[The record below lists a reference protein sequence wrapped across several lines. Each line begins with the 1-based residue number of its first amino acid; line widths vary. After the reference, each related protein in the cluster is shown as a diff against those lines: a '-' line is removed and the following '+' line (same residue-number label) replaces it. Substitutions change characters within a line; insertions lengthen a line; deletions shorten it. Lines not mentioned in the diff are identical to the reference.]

1 MKSGS
6 KKLAPIVIQ
15 LSHPGIQVRIRP
27 ILREDGSVD
36 MTAELQY
43 SNGGKHDW
51 DIHCSRSAKSE
62 KDIGIIA
69 AQMAAELSR
78 KYEDRL
84 HKNAVSANSDKPYTA
99 AFDALD
105 DEQRKSL
112 VPPTRRSAKYI
123 QQSLSELRIFLG
135 LLDAHGLGVE
145 EDKLDAV
152 VEARRKLAESSKNA
166 IKDPEATAATVN
178 ASIKTFNA
186 LYPALRAAQPDCH
199 LPELHLPLLL
209 GGRGAKRE
217 QVKVLPDE
225 MLTMFAA
232 VLWRM
237 VGYGLTL
244 GAALML
250 TGMARTAE
258 ACAPKFKHFLIYD
271 DYAVFGVLY
280 QSNGKLV
287 PVNDLKTPS
296 AYRLIVLPKFGRD
309 LIVASKMHLESQG
322 FSQAEIQELPAVSSP
337 GDPRAM
343 AAPNELSAFVRE
355 LLSLLGCDEGFW
367 NSVEQMVEREPDLDG
382 FGHINRDPSAY
393 VLRRNGCTQYVNRCG
408 MPPNLVDA
416 LMGHK
421 LVDDPTNWFAR
432 VRMQNSW
439 PEIAAAQE
447 RWVLDP
453 EHSAHPGIRAVPL
466 SEQTDLQLPQVS
478 EAAFTAAED
487 GWYLFAFDAQEAND
501 AVTITLPHPGAS
513 VELPAITLRSEEYP
527 TIIGSVPPAT
537 LFPRTKKKAA
547 TLNLDTILK
556 GGTRP

>member
-1 MKSGS
+1 MREGS
-6 KKLAPIVIQ
+6 KKLKPIVIQ
-15 LSHPGIQVRIRP
+15 LPHPGIQARVRP
-27 ILREDGSVD
+27 ILREDGTVD
-36 MTAELQY
+36 MAAQLQY
-43 SNGGKHDW
+43 SNGCKHDW
-51 DIHCSRSAKSE
+51 DIHTTRTARGE
-62 KDIGIIA
+62 NEIPIIA
-69 AQMAAELSR
+69 AQMAAEISR
-78 KYEDRL
+78 KYENHLRE
-84 HKNAVSANSDKPYTA
+84 NAVSAHSDKPYTA
-99 AFDALD
+99 AFDALGA
-105 DEQRKSL
+105 EQRKSL
-112 VPPTRRSAKYI
+112 VPPTRRAAKYI
-123 QQSLSELRIFLG
+123 RQSLSELRIFLG
-135 LLDAHGLGVE
+135 ILDTYGLDIEEEDLDAIV
-145 EDKLDAV
+145 A
-152 VEARRKLAESSKNA
+152 ARRKLAETNKNA
-166 IKDPEATAATVN
+166 IRDPETTTTTVN
-178 ASIKTFNA
+178 GSIKSFNA
-186 LYPALRAAQPDCH
+186 LYPALRAAQPDYH

-225 MLTMFAA
+225 MLSMFAA

-244 GAALML
+244 GATLML

-258 ACAPKFKHFLIYD
+258 ACAPKFKHFLIFD
-271 DYAVFGVLY
+271 DYAVFGILY

-287 PVNDLKTPS
+287 PVNILKSQS
-296 AYRLIVLPKFGRD
+296 AYRIVILPKFGRD
-309 LIVASKMHLESQG
+309 LIVATKEHLESQG
-322 FSQAEIQELPAVSSP
+322 FSQAEIQELPAVSAP

-355 LLSLLGCDEGFW
+355 LLTLLGCDEGFW

-421 LVDDPTNWFAR
+421 LVDDPTNWSAY
-432 VRMQNSW
+432 VRMPDSW
-439 PEIAAAQE
+439 SEIAAAQE

-466 SEQTDLQLPQVS
+466 TAQTDLQLPLVS

-487 GWYLFAFDAQEAND
+487 GWYLFAFEAPEAND

-513 VELPAITLRSEEYP
+513 VELPAITLRSEDYP
-527 TIIGSVPPAT
+527 TIIGSVPPAAI
-537 LFPRTKKKAA
+537 FPRTKKKAA
-547 TLNLDTILK
+547 TLNLDALLK

>member
-6 KKLAPIVIQ
+6 KKLSPIIIQ
-15 LSHPGIQVRIRP
+15 LPHSGVQARVRP
-27 ILREDGSVD
+27 ILRADGSAD

-51 DIHCSRSAKSE
+51 DIRTTRSAKSE
-62 KDIGIIA
+62 NEIPIIA
-69 AQMAAELSR
+69 AQMAAEISR
-78 KYEDRL
+78 KYENRLRENAKSAHSDR
-84 HKNAVSANSDKPYTA
+84 PYTA
-99 AFDALD
+99 ALDALD
-105 DEQRKSL
+105 AEQRKSL

-135 LLDAHGLGVE
+135 ILDTYGLDIEE
-145 EDKLDAV
+145 EDLDAV
-152 VEARRKLAESSKNA
+152 VEARRKLADANKNA
-166 IKDPEATAATVN
+166 IRDPETTTVTVN

-186 LYPALRAAQPDCH
+186 LYPALRAAQPNCH

-225 MLTMFAA
+225 TLTMFAA

-258 ACAPKFKHFLIYD
+258 ACAPKFKHFLIFD

-287 PVNDLKTPS
+287 PVDVLKTSS

-309 LIVASKMHLESQG
+309 LIVAAKANLESQG
-322 FSQAEIQELPAVSSP
+322 FSQSEIHELPVVSTP
-337 GDPRAM
+337 DDPRAM

-355 LLSLLGCDEGFW
+355 LLTLLGCDEGFW
-367 NSVEQMVEREPDLDG
+367 NSVEQMVEREPDIDG

-421 LVDDPTNWFAR
+421 LVDDPTNWSAY
-432 VRMQNSW
+432 VRMPDSW

-466 SEQTDLQLPQVS
+466 SGQIDLQLPMAS
-478 EAAFTAAED
+478 EVAFTAAED
-487 GWYLFAFDAQEAND
+487 GWYLFAFEAPEAND
-501 AVTITLPHPGAS
+501 AVTVTLPHPGAS

-537 LFPRTKKKAA
+537 IFPRTKKKAA
-547 TLNLDTILK
+547 TLNLDALLK